1 MQNQHRQAVPAAVV
15 EEMRATA
22 ARLIELM
29 TPYAVS
35 LTPAERQ
42 TLPKMGEKT
51 LSFVERAHQ
60 QAQNYPGIRPPFL
73 DMAEFDIDFADA
85 HGLWELKT
93 YVRQLDD
100 LVNDTVMTAGSEAY
114 QAALVFYSAAKV
126 AAAQDVHGAKAVYE
140 DLRTRFPRR
149 RRQSGEEAG
158 A

>member
-1 MQNQHRQAVPAAVV
+1 MQNQHRQAVPAALV
-15 EEMRATA
+15 EEMRAMA
-22 ARLIELM
+22 ARLVELIS
-29 TPYAVS
+29 PYAVS

-73 DMAEFDIDFADA
+73 DMAEFDLDFADA

-93 YVRQLDD
+93 YARQLDD

-140 DLRTRFPRR
+140 DLRTRFPRKR
-149 RRQSGEEAG
+149 RASTEETA